1 MKIFRYKVTI
11 NDKVRIVSIGV
22 LVKKDYEITIVNAE
36 PITTMYCGYTTKF
49 NMSVIYTPNKLDIVD
64 YSFTH
69 AIIAPDDKYDARIEI
84 GRLEKRMRDGKHSD
98 DNFNIPITFYSH
110 GATRAFAFSY
120 CVKIMNDWCRTR
132 NIDSKI
138 KIEDYKLKE

>member
-22 LVKKDYEITIVNAE
+22 LVEKKYQETIVDVE

-69 AIIAPDDKYDARIEI
+69 AIIAPDDKYDARIET
-84 GRLEKRMRDGKHSD
+84 GRLEKRMKDGEQ
-98 DNFNIPITFYSH
+98 FIIPITFYSH

-120 CVKIMNDWCRTR
+120 CVKIINDWCTTR

-138 KIEDYKLKE
+138 KIEDYKLETK